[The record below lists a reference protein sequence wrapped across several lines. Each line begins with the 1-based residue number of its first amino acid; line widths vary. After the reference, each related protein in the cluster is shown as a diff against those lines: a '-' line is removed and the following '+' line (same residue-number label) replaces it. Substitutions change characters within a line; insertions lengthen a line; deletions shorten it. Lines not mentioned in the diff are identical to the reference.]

1 MLGKTGLAYSVQT
14 GRWFC
19 CGAVL
24 FYIGTPTELLDLEKR
39 SKISSSFVQSW
50 MLPVL
55 VSQGPALHPQQAW
68 PVQPH
73 AQFAANVVTDC
84 EITYSN
90 AEILPPNS
98 SWFAYNPSMIVRQ
111 GRGVIGSTRVQ
122 MVLGDNHT
130 CQQRDTNGTPE
141 GNLKMAG
148 DITRCRWEL
157 GMYQSRDLI
166 VEWEA
171 SLDSPCHA
179 RMVRVMNE
187 GEDPRLF
194 HSASGAI
201 LSTYE
206 HFEAW
211 TVDGM
216 ELESKLA
223 IRPLLLYEWGSEL
236 LGGDEGGVMPRTARL
251 VYSGAHTLANKFLL
265 DAMSRNPAAFGN
277 SLELWGEVQ
286 SLLSSCRRFEDTEH
300 MKCAHN
306 GGYSQPSFQ
315 NFTRAPVAC
324 DFDCKRAAATRD
336 ARLDLPSAQTPS
348 STAPAQIATNRLVT
362 TLGAFTNGVGFFSD
376 KNWSPFEHNGTDYM
390 VTWLE
395 PFVVCSFDGN
405 VRDSLLMETE
415 AGGDVTATAFFD
427 ASNDGGFRGSK
438 NITRR
443 VSTMGCGQCNEV
455 SASSNATL
463 VKRMLRSAANDV
475 VRYLDKE
482 LGLPAPDLRVK
493 GGDDGIHLN
502 GVPFVKVENFLG
514 HEKALLGVAHVI
526 YEASW
531 MQNWTQAM
539 QDKVYGESAE
549 LRGKAKRFLEQQK
562 NATRPGGPGTF
573 TFEEDPGY
581 DGLRVISSYST
592 GDALLY
598 VHYFTLATA
607 APPFRLLDIS
617 AKPIPMTTGASSQP
631 WFEVCDGILETVATW
646 VPWSEGHDEI
656 CGLSVAFASGF
667 ERNEDTLMLS
677 CGIPLP
683 CPSRPSMH
691 APASTSSRPSPLRHP
706 LRQVRHG
713 RPKLTTFTHA
723 GDTRGIV
730 LHAAIEP
737 GAFSFRARWRA
748 ARDRV
753 PYCEYFSCALRQY
766 QCISV
771 SVQTLRQY
779 QCISVSVQTVRG
791 RANDTAQHMCEYIQV

>member
-1 MLGKTGLAYSVQT
+1 MLA
-14 GRWFC
+14 
-19 CGAVL
+19 
-24 FYIGTPTELLDLEKR
+24 
-39 SKISSSFVQSW
+39 
-50 MLPVL
+50 VL
-55 VSQGPALHPQQAW
+55 VSQGPALHSQQAL
-68 PVQPH
+68 PVQPD
-73 AQFAANVVTDC
+73 AQLAANVLTDC

-98 SWFAYNPSMIVRQ
+98 SWFAYNPSMLVRQ
-111 GRGVIGSTRVQ
+111 GRGVIGNTRVQ
-122 MVLGDNHT
+122 MVLGDNHI
-130 CQQRDTNGTPE
+130 CQQSGKDGTPE
-141 GNLKMAG
+141 GNLKMTG
-148 DITRCRWEL
+148 DIMRCRWEH
-157 GMYQSRDLI
+157 GMFHSRDLI

-171 SLDSPCHA
+171 SLASPCHA
-179 RMVRVMNE
+179 RMIRVMNE

-211 TVDGM
+211 RLDGM
-216 ELESKLA
+216 ELHSKLA

-236 LGGDEGGVMPRTARL
+236 LGGDEGGVMPRAARL
-251 VYSGAHTLANKFLL
+251 VYSGAHTSANRFLT
-265 DAMSRNPAAFGN
+265 DAMSRNPAAFGD

-286 SLLSSCRRFEDTEH
+286 SLLTSCRRFEDTEH

-306 GGYSQPSFQ
+306 GGYSQPSFA

-324 DFDCKRAAATRD
+324 DFDCKRAAATLD
-336 ARLDLPSAQTPS
+336 AKLDLPNAQTPRS
-348 STAPAQIATNRLVT
+348 AAPAQIATSRLAT

-376 KNWSPFEHNGTDYM
+376 KNWAQFKHNGTDYM

-405 VRDSLLMETE
+405 VRDSLRVETE
-415 AGGDVTATAFFD
+415 AGGDVTATAFFN
-427 ASNDGGFRGSK
+427 ASGDSGYQSSK
-438 NITRR
+438 NITRS

-455 SASSNATL
+455 SASSNTTL

-482 LGLPAPDLRVK
+482 LALPAPDLRVK
-493 GGDDGIHLN
+493 GGDDGVHLN

-514 HEKALLGVAHVI
+514 HKEALLGVAHVI

-531 MQNWTQAM
+531 KQNWTQAM
-539 QDKVYGESAE
+539 QDKLYGESAE

-581 DGLRVISSYST
+581 DGLRAISNYST

-631 WFEVCDGILETVATW
+631 WFETCDDIHETIANW
-646 VPWSEGHDEI
+646 AEWWDRHDGF

-667 ERNEDTLMLS
+667 ERHEDTLMLS
-677 CGIPLP
+677 YGMGDQN
-683 CPSRPSMH
+683 SRL
-691 APASTSSRPSPLRHP
+691 LRMP
-706 LRQVRHG
+706 V
-713 RPKLTTFTHA
+713 THA
-723 GDTRGIV
+723 ASLFT
-730 LHAAIEP
+730 
-737 GAFSFRARWRA
+737 
-748 ARDRV
+748 
-753 PYCEYFSCALRQY
+753 Q
-766 QCISV
+766 
-771 SVQTLRQY
+771 
-779 QCISVSVQTVRG
+779 
-791 RANDTAQHMCEYIQV
+791 

>member
-1 MLGKTGLAYSVQT
+1 MLA
-14 GRWFC
+14 
-19 CGAVL
+19 
-24 FYIGTPTELLDLEKR
+24 
-39 SKISSSFVQSW
+39 
-50 MLPVL
+50 VL
-55 VSQGPALHPQQAW
+55 VSQGPALHPQQAS
-68 PVQPH
+68 PVQPD
-73 AQFAANVVTDC
+73 AQFAAKGVTDC

-148 DITRCRWEL
+148 DITRCIWEL
-157 GMYQSRDLI
+157 PAAFGSLRDLI

-171 SLDSPCHA
+171 SLASPCHA
-179 RMVRVMNE
+179 RMIRVMNE
-187 GEDPRLF
+187 GEDPRIF
-194 HSASGAI
+194 HSASGAY

-211 TVDGM
+211 TVNGLA
-216 ELESKLA
+216 LESKLA
-223 IRPLLLYEWGSEL
+223 MRPLLLYEWGSEL

-251 VYSGAHTLANKFLL
+251 VYSGAHNSANTFLL
-265 DAMSRNPAAFGN
+265 DAMSRNSAAFGD

-286 SLLSSCRRFEDTEH
+286 SLLTSCRRFEDTEH

-306 GGYSQPSFQ
+306 GGYIQPSFQ

-324 DFDCKRAAATRD
+324 DLDSKRAAATLD
-336 ARLDLPSAQTPS
+336 AKIDLPNAQTPS
-348 STAPAQIATNRLVT
+348 ARPAKRADASRLAT

-376 KNWSPFEHNGTDYM
+376 KNWAQFEHNGTDYM

-405 VRDSLLMETE
+405 VRDSLLVETE
-415 AGGDVTATAFFD
+415 AGTDVTATAFFD
-427 ASNDGGFRGSK
+427 ASHDGLRGSK
-438 NITRR
+438 NITRK

-455 SASSNATL
+455 SASSNTKA
-463 VKRMLRSAANDV
+463 VKRMLRSASNDV
-475 VRYLDKE
+475 VRYLDTE

-493 GGDDGIHLN
+493 GGDDGVHLN

-514 HEKALLGVAHVI
+514 HKEALLGVAHVI

-539 QDKVYGESAE
+539 QDKLYGERAE

-573 TFEEDPGY
+573 IFEEDPGY
-581 DGLRVISSYST
+581 DGLRVISNFST

-617 AKPIPMTTGASSQP
+617 AKPIPMTTGPSAQP
-631 WFEVCDGILETVATW
+631 WFETCDDLPESVASWTKW
-646 VPWSEGHDEI
+646 ASYHDAV

-667 ERNEDTLMLS
+667 ERHEDTLMLS
-677 CGIPLP
+677 CGTPHCLHIPPIHARRLP
-683 CPSRPSMH
+683 Q
-691 APASTSSRPSPLRHP
+691 SSRPLPTPPPSAT
-706 LRQVRHG
+706 G
-713 RPKLTTFTHA
+713 TA
-723 GDTRGIV
+723 WETRI
-730 LHAAIEP
+730 HDFYAC
-737 GAFSFRARWRA
+737 R
-748 ARDRV
+748 
-753 PYCEYFSCALRQY
+753 
-766 QCISV
+766 
-771 SVQTLRQY
+771 
-779 QCISVSVQTVRG
+779 
-791 RANDTAQHMCEYIQV
+791 